1 MKFIC
6 MVAYTYNPNIQ
17 EAEWFQPSLHIKFK
31 TSQGCKLSLCLKT
44 KLKNFPVL
52 KMIISS
58 WVLKRIPEDG
68 E

>member
-6 MVAYTYNPNIQ
+6 MVAYTYNLNIQ

-31 TSQGCKLSLCLKT
+31 TSQGYKLSPYPKT
-44 KLKNFPVL
+44 KFKNFPVL